1 MLLFLHADTR
11 LPTDADQH
19 IDTALAGGA
28 CWGRFDVR
36 IDGRSRWLGLVAA
49 MMNWRS
55 RLTGICTGDQ
65 ALFVRRDF
73 FEALDGFPDQPLME
87 DIEWSRRARSRSRPA
102 VVRARATTSG
112 RRWEQRGLWR
122 TIALM
127 WSLRWRYFL
136 GADPAS
142 ARAHLPRGAV
152 MDAPWQVAILARA
165 AVPGA
170 AKTRLVPRIGVERA
184 AALQAHLTE
193 LALRRVRNA
202 GAACRLWI
210 AGPIDAATRRL
221 ADSYDAELRIQP
233 DGDLGDRM
241 LAALLDAQSR
251 GLRGLV
257 IGTDCP
263 AQRPDAPRA
272 RPLDC
277 SKATTWC
284 CSLRSTAAMC

>member
-1 MLLFLHADTR
+1 MPMSSSDAPVGTAPRRLAIVMPVLNEAAGIEQALAALQPLRARGIQVIVVDGGSSDDTVARAGGADFVLSAERGRARQMNAGARHADADVLLFLHADTR

-19 IDTALAGGA
+19 IDTALVGGA

-73 FEALDGFPDQPLME
+73 FEALNGFPDQPLME

-102 VVRARATTSG
+102 VVRVRATTSG

-136 GADPAS
+136 GADPAT
-142 ARAHLPRGAV
+142 
-152 MDAPWQVAILARA
+152 LARIY
-165 AVPGA
+165 
-170 AKTRLVPRIGVERA
+170 RE
-184 AALQAHLTE
+184 
-193 LALRRVRNA
+193 VR
-202 GAACRLWI
+202 
-210 AGPIDAATRRL
+210 
-221 ADSYDAELRIQP
+221 
-233 DGDLGDRM
+233 
-241 LAALLDAQSR
+241 
-251 GLRGLV
+251 
-257 IGTDCP
+257 
-263 AQRPDAPRA
+263 
-272 RPLDC
+272 
-277 SKATTWC
+277 
-284 CSLRSTAAMC
+284 